1 MKATPSPVAAEKIL
15 RGIEKKS
22 YHVFIGSDS
31 IMMDKLSRLMP
42 ARAAKIGLDHDGQ
55 AIAAHAGAGRQD
67 RLLTAVRP
75 AAPSVTY

>member
-42 ARAAKIGLDHDGQ
+42 ARAAKIVYS
-55 AIAAHAGAGRQD
+55 
-67 RLLTAVRP
+67 RLCALLP
-75 AAPSVTY
+75 PQ